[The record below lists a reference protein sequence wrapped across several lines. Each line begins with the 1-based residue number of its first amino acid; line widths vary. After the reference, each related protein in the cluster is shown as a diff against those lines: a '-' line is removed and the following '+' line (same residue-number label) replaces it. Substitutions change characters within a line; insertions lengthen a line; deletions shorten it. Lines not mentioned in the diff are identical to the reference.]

1 MMMFVRRFLSDTR
14 GGAAAEM
21 ALILPMSILLL
32 FTGFETGHYFY
43 QQHQIVKALRDG
55 ARYAARQSFD
65 EANCRGGTAK
75 QFVGTVL
82 TEIQSLTRTGQIN
95 GTTPRIPNWNSNGQ
109 VIVTVACPIAAES
122 QTGIYDSTERAPQVT
137 LSTRINYD
145 SLFNGLGIITD
156 SYSIGASQQ
165 ATVMGI

>member
-1 MMMFVRRFLSDTR
+1 MMFVRRFLSDTR
-14 GGAAAEM
+14 GGAATEM
-21 ALILPMSILLL
+21 ALILPLSLLLL
-32 FTGFETGHYFY
+32 FTGLEAGHYFY

-65 EANCRGGTAK
+65 DINCRNGSPSTIPTA
-75 QFVGTVL
+75 L
-82 TEIQSLTRTGQIN
+82 EDEIQSLTRTGQI
-95 GTTPRIPNWNSNGQ
+95 GGSTPRIANWNDDDQ
-109 VIVTVACPIAAES
+109 VVVTVTCPTAAES
-122 QTGIYDSTERAPQVT
+122 QTGIYDGTERAPQVT
-137 LSTRINYD
+137 LETRISYD

>member
-1 MMMFVRRFLSDTR
+1 MMFVRRFLSDTR

-21 ALILPMSILLL
+21 ALILPISILLL

-65 EANCRGGTAK
+65 DANCREGTAQ
-75 QFVGTVL
+75 QFSGTVL

-95 GTTPRIPNWNSNGQ
+95 GTTPRIANWNSNSQ
-109 VIVTVACPIAAES
+109 VTVNVTCPTAAES
-122 QTGIYDSTERAPQVT
+122 QTGIYDGTERAPQVT
-137 LSTRINYD
+137 LSTRFSYD
-145 SLFNGLGIITD
+145 SLFNGLGIISD